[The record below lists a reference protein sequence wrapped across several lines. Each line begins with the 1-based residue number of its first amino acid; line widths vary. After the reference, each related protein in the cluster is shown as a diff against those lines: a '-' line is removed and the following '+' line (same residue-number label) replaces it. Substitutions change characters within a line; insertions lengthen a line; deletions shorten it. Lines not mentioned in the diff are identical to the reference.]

1 VFVVVVVEI
10 YVGYY
15 VEGIDKNVDIL
26 GDIVLSILDFVVV
39 CYGEIVNNDDGSV
52 GE

>member
-10 YVGYY
+10 YVGHY
-15 VEGIDKNVDIL
+15 VVGIDKNVDIL
-26 GDIVLSILDFVVV
+26 GDIVLSILDFV
-39 CYGEIVNNDDGSV
+39 EILNNDDGSV